1 MTVIT
6 AVCSLLYLQDRQRF
20 SLFVFF
26 VFFFFVLCTNCC
38 LHLCQDEDEF
48 PNIASGEAVKR
59 TIKAESA
66 TAQTHT
72 QPKMP
77 KNLV

>member
-20 SLFVFF
+20 SLFVF
-26 VFFFFVLCTNCC
+26 FFFFVLCTNCC

-59 TIKAESA
+59 TIKSESA